1 MDTCT
6 WKIYTVNGIAGKRG
20 MKRYI
25 LLNQGDTN
33 MIDTV
38 INQLHENYCGYMLWN
53 VIFFRNN
60 IFVITGFKHRHN
72 YNYKSVINRSYI
84 TLYSNFIVH
93 WTIFLKLL

>member
-53 VIFFRNN
+53 VIFFNVNTYLRLFAFKEYN
-60 IFVITGFKHRHN
+60 IPERKVDR
-72 YNYKSVINRSYI
+72 
-84 TLYSNFIVH
+84 
-93 WTIFLKLL
+93 